1 VDVVLGLFVPDWVF
15 YFLVP
20 FVVTL
25 LVADW
30 AWRILGW
37 WRQHTR
43 VRERSRQVSLEDV
56 GWGRGAE

>member
-1 VDVVLGLFVPDWVF
+1 MDVVLGLFAPDWIF

-30 AWRILGW
+30 AWQILGW

-43 VRERSRQVSLEDV
+43 GRERSRQVSLEDV
-56 GWGRGAE
+56 G